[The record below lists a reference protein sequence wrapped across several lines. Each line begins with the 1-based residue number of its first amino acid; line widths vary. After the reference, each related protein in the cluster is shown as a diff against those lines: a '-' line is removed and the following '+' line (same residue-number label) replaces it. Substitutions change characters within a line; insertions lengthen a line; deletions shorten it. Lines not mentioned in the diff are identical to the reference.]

1 MSTDQS
7 YSCDFLIVGQ
17 GIAGTVLA
25 HTLIGQGKTVRVVD
39 DWNYSSSSKV
49 AAGLYNPIV
58 FKRFT
63 KSWMVDELLPVAEKF
78 YTDLE
83 QILGEQLFYKKE
95 IVKLFTEKGEKD
107 LWLKK
112 GEDEEQEKY
121 LSGTVEHDFL
131 TGHLNSENG
140 AGFVKQAGNVD
151 VKKMLT
157 LFRAHLKKR
166 HLIVEEKFNY
176 AELQPNGDSVSYKEV
191 HAKKIIFCEGFRA
204 TENPYFSWLPFKLTK
219 GEILTIKLS
228 GGIIPD
234 DKCINKG
241 VFILPVGSDLYKVGA
256 THNWNELNEI
266 PSEQG
271 KNELIEKLNHILKI
285 PYQVIAHE
293 AGVRPTVRDRRPLI
307 GLHPKH
313 SSIGIFNGMGTKGIM
328 LAPYFAVHFSEV
340 LNGNKTLNKEVD
352 IARFLQEYRDL

>member
-7 YSCDFLIVGQ
+7 YFCDFLIVGQ

-25 HTLIGQGKTVRVVD
+25 HTLIGQGKAVLVVD

-58 FKRFT
+58 FKRLT
-63 KSWMVDELLPVAEKF
+63 QSWMIDELLPVAEKF

-95 IVKLFTEKGEKD
+95 IVKLFAEKSEKD

-112 GEDEEQEKY
+112 AKEEEQKKY
-121 LSGTVEHDFL
+121 LSGTVEQDFL
-131 TGHLNSENG
+131 TEVINSGNG
-140 AGFVKQAGNVD
+140 AGFVKQAGNVE

-157 LFRAHLKKR
+157 LFRAHLKKQN
-166 HLIVEEKFNY
+166 LIIEEKFNY
-176 AELQPNGDSVSYKEV
+176 ADLLLNGESVNYKGIR
-191 HAKKIIFCEGFRA
+191 AKKIIFCEGFRA
-204 TENPYFSWLPFKLTK
+204 GENPYFNWLPFKLTK

-241 VFILPVGSDLYKVGA
+241 VFILPMGNDVYKVGA
-256 THNWNELNEI
+256 THNWNDLNEI
-266 PSEQG
+266 PTEQG
-271 KNELIEKLNHILKI
+271 KNELIEKLNRILKI
-285 PYQVIAHE
+285 SYQVIAHE

-328 LAPYFAVHFSEV
+328 LAPYFAVHFSET

-352 IARFLQEYRDL
+352 ITRFL